1 MKRNPLVFAIPVM
14 PRCRSANWSE
24 VESNLT
30 NTVNSVLA
38 SSDSR
43 VLVVIAHHEKPAG
56 DYWSDSRVVSVDLG
70 NSQIPEGKT
79 DQRQKKKAVGC
90 WLRNNGYDEVYAM
103 FLDADDLVN
112 VNLSS
117 YVLKDNNA
125 QGYWIPHGYHFDYD
139 NMRGAPFFD
148 RFNQTCGSCFIGYY
162 LNGELPASE
171 TDNGSVYSRI
181 CDSKHK
187 DHHVTAKE
195 LGKNVQ
201 PIPFLAAVYM
211 RNHVNSIAQRRE
223 NRKRTVVKGIFNS
236 APISQSYL
244 ERYFNLEFE
253 HSVDTG
259 NRFLK
264 IIGFYF
270 LDSYIKLIIKS
281 KKSGLR

>member
-1 MKRNPLVFAIPVM
+1 
-14 PRCRSANWSE
+14 
-24 VESNLT
+24 
-30 NTVNSVLA
+30 
-38 SSDSR
+38 

-90 WLRNNGYDEVYAM
+90 WLRNNGYNEVYVM

-112 VNLSS
+112 VNLSN

-125 QGYWIPHGYHFDYD
+125 QGYWIAHGYYFDCG
-139 NMRGAPFFD
+139 NIRGAPYFD
-148 RFNQTCGSCFIGYY
+148 RFNHSCGSCFIGYY

-171 TDNGSVYSRI
+171 IDDKSVYSRI

-187 DHHVTAKE
+187 DHHVTARK

-211 RNHVNSIAQRRE
+211 KNHVNSIAQRRE
-223 NRKRTVVKGIFNS
+223 GRERVVVRGILHS
-236 APISQSYL
+236 TPISLSYV
-244 ERYFNLEFE
+244 ERYFNLRYER
-253 HSVDTG
+253 SINIG
-259 NRFLK
+259 NSFMRL
-264 IIGFYF
+264 IGFYL
-270 LDSYIKLIIKS
+270 LDSYIKLRMKFKEID
-281 KKSGLR
+281 